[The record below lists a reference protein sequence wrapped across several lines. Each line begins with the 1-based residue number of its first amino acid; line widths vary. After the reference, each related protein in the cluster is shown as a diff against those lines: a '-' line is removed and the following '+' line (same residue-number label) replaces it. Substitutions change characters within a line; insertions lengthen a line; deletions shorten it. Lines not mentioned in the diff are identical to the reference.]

1 MTAETLANKVLENLK
16 REGRTLKFPIDPF
29 KMLHDAGVKIVLSD
43 FENLEGII
51 INDTNNTLVGINKN
65 SALQRQRF
73 TAAHEFC
80 HYIKDLK
87 VQDGHMNIIQCLKNS
102 NSQIEKY
109 ADAFAGYLL
118 MPTCELKK
126 ICKFYVNSRGYVDFE
141 NVTIIA
147 EYFGVSFSACL
158 NRLAYGL
165 NLIEGDTKPEVL
177 KKRIKDYKPFKKRRK
192 LLKNTVDKDLLD
204 NIIDSISY
212 IMVDINRYTG
222 QKFLQNYIFYDNKL
236 EGNIIDRK
244 NLNYILADLNFNK
257 NNSRFFNDDKE
268 EIVMTIGN
276 LDLQKY
282 ILTTDDKPSFKKSKL
297 LHSILFKHVPYP
309 EDNGKYRMNDAVISD
324 GKIQPISYIDIDRQI
339 NKLDIELQNFL
350 KNIDQYSNS
359 EYIKYVAYFVY
370 KFIVIHPFTDGNGR
384 ISRAYLNWLLNI
396 KNIAPI
402 YVDDECRDEYYSA
415 LHEMDLHQNLKPFII
430 FIEKR
435 ILNTLMELHEYIF
448 ADEIDDKFLVKE

>member
-212 IMVDINRYTG
+212 IMIDINRYTG
-222 QKFLQNYIFYDNKL
+222 QKIYNGIDVSHHQNVINWDQMSGIDFVIIRAGYG
-236 EGNIIDRK
+236 GNWT
-244 NLNYILADLNFNK
+244 NQ
-257 NNSRFFNDDKE
+257 DDKE
-268 EIVMTIGN
+268 FLRNVEYC
-276 LDLQKY
+276 DKY
-282 ILTTDDKPSFKKSKL
+282 NI
-297 LHSILFKHVPYP
+297 
-309 EDNGKYRMNDAVISD
+309 
-324 GKIQPISYIDIDRQI
+324 PI
-339 NKLDIELQNFL
+339 
-350 KNIDQYSNS
+350 
-359 EYIKYVAYFVY
+359 A
-370 KFIVIHPFTDGNGR
+370 T
-384 ISRAYLNWLLNI
+384 
-396 KNIAPI
+396 NIATA
-402 YVDDECRDEYYSA
+402 EA
-415 LHEMDLHQNLKPFII
+415 LILALDRGDLDWREMY
-430 FIEKR
+430 R
-435 ILNTLMELHEYIF
+435 
-448 ADEIDDKFLVKE
+448 

>member
-1 MTAETLANKVLENLK
+1 MTAEALANKVLENLK

-87 VQDGHMNIIQCLKNS
+87 VQDGHMNVIQCLKNS

-165 NLIEGDTKPEVL
+165 N
-177 KKRIKDYKPFKKRRK
+177 
-192 LLKNTVDKDLLD
+192 
-204 NIIDSISY
+204 
-212 IMVDINRYTG
+212 
-222 QKFLQNYIFYDNKL
+222 
-236 EGNIIDRK
+236 
-244 NLNYILADLNFNK
+244 
-257 NNSRFFNDDKE
+257 
-268 EIVMTIGN
+268 
-276 LDLQKY
+276 
-282 ILTTDDKPSFKKSKL
+282 
-297 LHSILFKHVPYP
+297 
-309 EDNGKYRMNDAVISD
+309 
-324 GKIQPISYIDIDRQI
+324 
-339 NKLDIELQNFL
+339 
-350 KNIDQYSNS
+350 
-359 EYIKYVAYFVY
+359 
-370 KFIVIHPFTDGNGR
+370 
-384 ISRAYLNWLLNI
+384 
-396 KNIAPI
+396 
-402 YVDDECRDEYYSA
+402 
-415 LHEMDLHQNLKPFII
+415 
-430 FIEKR
+430 
-435 ILNTLMELHEYIF
+435 
-448 ADEIDDKFLVKE
+448 